1 MAYNEGDVEKAS
13 LVIKNKTYEN
23 KNMEEHDDTDEIVIV
38 DGTKSSSGEGTEVS
52 FSNKETSKGVD
63 APVKEKKSTDFKLLI
78 PDGEFTRDDIVKM
91 NEHQGTSATVYIK
104 LLGAI
109 QFGVV
114 ELARKEK
121 IPGRPG
127 RPTNVYRK
135 IGN

>member
-1 MAYNEGDVEKAS
+1 
-13 LVIKNKTYEN
+13 
-23 KNMEEHDDTDEIVIV
+23 MEEHDDTDEIVIV

-63 APVKEKKSTDFKLLI
+63 TSVKEKKSTDFKLLI

-114 ELARKEK
+114 ELARKER
-121 IPGRPG
+121 IAGRPG

-135 IGN
+135 TSN